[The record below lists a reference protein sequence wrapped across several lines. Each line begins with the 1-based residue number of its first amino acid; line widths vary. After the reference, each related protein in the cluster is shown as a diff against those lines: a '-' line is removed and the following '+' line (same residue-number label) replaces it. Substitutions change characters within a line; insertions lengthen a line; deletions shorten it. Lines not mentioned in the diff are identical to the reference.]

1 MNRFLVLKAIKAV
14 EVASVSRHDSD
25 GKRITVGLTLKV
37 PRTQRGN
44 FVKVG
49 RNEEAARK
57 HLVD

>member
-1 MNRFLVLKAIKAV
+1 MKAVEAV
-14 EVASVSRHDSD
+14 EVARISRHDSD